1 MSLTKKCREFY
12 ALLRG
17 RRVEFNLKSYE
28 KILKQINARGES
40 LQSLTDSELKALSST
55 LKDKLFQSVN
65 EQSLL
70 VDAFSLVREVAE
82 RTLGMRPYDVQIV
95 AGAALFGGRLAEM
108 QTGEGKTLAAV
119 LPAYIDGLT
128 GRGVHILTF
137 NDYLARRDAGW
148 MGPLFEFLGLT
159 VGFVQEG
166 MAGEDRQRAYACD
179 ITYATAKEVGFDYL
193 RDHLCQRPEKVVQRA
208 FYSVIVDEAD
218 SLLIDEARIPLVIA
232 SQISS
237 QGLDLYEAARW
248 VCDLQPELHFN
259 TDANARNV
267 FFTNRGLDWLESR
280 LKCGSLHDLKNLTL
294 FTGLNLALHAQT
306 LLSRDRD
313 YIVRNGKVE
322 LVDEF
327 TGRVAQNRQ
336 WPYGLQAAIE
346 AKEGLEI
353 QPEGMIRNAITL
365 VHFIKLYPKVAAMTA
380 TAQAASEELYEFYD
394 LKTVVIPPNC
404 PCQRRDL
411 SDVLFVSKEAKEVA
425 LVAQIVQV
433 NRTGRPILVG
443 TSSVS
448 ESERLAAHLRDARVA
463 CHVLNAKHDEQEAE
477 IIARAGQRKAVTI
490 STNMA
495 GRGTDIQLGYG
506 DSGEYEKVCAMGGLY
521 VIGTNRHE
529 SRRIDDQLRGRA
541 GRQGDPGSS
550 CSYVSLED
558 DLIQQYGL
566 VACLPGLIQT
576 QTDDSKGHQAAHKEI
591 ERAQRIIEDQNFQ
604 IRQTLTRYSKMVEDQ
619 REIVSAR
626 RRLVLADREVLT
638 LFEERLPDHYQRLCT
653 CVGRERVLQ
662 IEQRVTL
669 FHMDN
674 HWAEYMSE
682 VDMLRKFIHIR
693 SLDGCNP
700 LDQFHR
706 TIVRSFRAMRDQT
719 EAAILGTLK
728 HIEVSEQGELL
739 GDYVPET
746 PAATWTYVIND
757 NPLGDWTQ
765 RLRSQVRKMIKGHDD
780 DDWEDERES
789 GCRGFMRDET

>member
-1 MSLTKKCREFY
+1 MSLAEKYREFF

-17 RRVEFNLKSYE
+17 RRVVYDLKAYE
-28 KILKQINARGES
+28 KTLMQINAREES
-40 LQSLTDSELKALSST
+40 FKSFSDKQLKALS
-55 LKDKLFQSVN
+55 LMLRDR
-65 EQSLL
+65 LL
-70 VDAFSLVREVAE
+70 EGAHGHAILVEAFSLVREAAWRV
-82 RTLGMRPYDVQIV
+82 LGMRPYDVQV
-95 AGAALFGGRLAEM
+95 MAGAALYEGRLAEM

-119 LPAYIDGLT
+119 LPAYLHGLT

-148 MGPLFEFLGLT
+148 MGPVFEFLGLT
-159 VGFVQEG
+159 VGYIQEG
-166 MAGEDRQRAYACD
+166 MDWQGRQQAYACD
-179 ITYATAKEVGFDYL
+179 ITYATAREVGFDYL
-193 RDHLCQRPEKVVQRA
+193 RDHLCQDPDRVVQRA

-232 SQISS
+232 AQISS
-237 QGLDLYEAARW
+237 QGLDLYEAAKW
-248 VCDLQPELHFN
+248 VRDLHRGLHFN
-259 TDANARNV
+259 ADAAGRNV
-267 FFTNRGLDWLESR
+267 YLTDRGLDFMESR
-280 LKCGSLHDLKNLTL
+280 LGCGSLHDLRNLEL
-294 FTGLNLALHAQT
+294 FTGLNLALHAQV
-306 LLSRDRD
+306 LLSRDKD

-365 VHFIKLYPKVAAMTA
+365 VHFMKLYPRLYPRLAAMTA
-380 TAQAASEELYEFYD
+380 TARAASEELYEFYG
-394 LKTVVIPPNC
+394 LKTVVIPPNRAC
-404 PCQRRDL
+404 VREDL
-411 SDVLFVSKEAKEVA
+411 PDLLFASKAAKEKA
-425 LVAQIVQV
+425 LVTEIVRVQ
-433 NRTGRPILVG
+433 RTGRPILVG

-448 ESERLAAHLRDARVA
+448 ESERLAARLSQAGVE
-463 CHVLNAKHDEQEAE
+463 CHVLNAKHDEQEAA
-477 IIARAGQRKAVTI
+477 IIARAGRLGAATI

-495 GRGTDIQLGYG
+495 GRGTDIQLGY
-506 DSGEYEKVCAMGGLY
+506 DDPAEYARVCALGGLY

-550 CSYVSLED
+550 CFYVSLED
-558 DLIQQYGL
+558 DLIRQYGL
-566 VACLPGLIQT
+566 VGVLPKRIQGEIKDT
-576 QTDDSKGHQAAHKEI
+576 PLMNRTVHAEI

-619 REIVSAR
+619 RNIVSAR
-626 RRLVLADREVLT
+626 RRLVLTHKEALT
-638 LFEERLPDHYQRLCT
+638 LFQERLPDHYQRVCA
-653 CVGRERVLQ
+653 CVGQDRVQQ

-674 HWAEYMSE
+674 HWAEYMCE
-682 VDMLRKFIHIR
+682 IDMLRKFIHIR

-700 LDQFHR
+700 LDLFHR
-706 TIVRSFRAMRDQT
+706 TIIQSFRAMRDAT
-719 EAAILGTLK
+719 EAAILETLQ
-728 HIEVSEQGELL
+728 HIEVSDQGELL
-739 GDYVPET
+739 NDFLPET

-765 RLRSQVRKMIKGHDD
+765 RLRSQVRNLLKGD
-780 DDWEDERES
+780 DDWDWDS
-789 GCRGFMRDET
+789 